1 MLILLANA
9 NPNFISPPSIAFYL
23 TLNMAASPL
32 LEPVQLLG
40 PICLEFS
47 RLGLNGK
54 LHEAITLVI
63 YRIAYFWTAPYY
75 AK

>member
-9 NPNFISPPSIAFYL
+9 SPNFISPPSIAFYL
-23 TLNMAASPL
+23 TLNKAASPS

-40 PICLEFS
+40 TIGLEFS
-47 RLGLNGK
+47 RMGRNGK
-54 LHEAITLVI
+54 WPEAITLVI
-63 YRIAYFWTAPYY
+63 YRIAYFCTAPYY